1 MSKPA
6 PRVFVS
12 SGQPGYSSE
21 LSGDARRVQARK
33 YERTVQVRF
42 ASEPDTIRTREGVVI
57 TRPGDAIITGT
68 AGEHW
73 RVSRKRFPDKYRP
86 VTPTVA
92 GQPGLYASLPYRV
105 LAVQMSEPFEVILAD
120 GQSRLSGRSGD
131 WLVDYGDGSLGVV
144 AAAIFDTTY
153 EIIA

>member
-1 MSKPA
+1 M
-6 PRVFVS
+6 RVFVS
-12 SGQPGYSSE
+12 SGQPGFSSE
-21 LSGDARRVQARK
+21 VSADARHVQARK
-33 YERTVQVRF
+33 FERTVHVAF
-42 ASEPDTIRTREGVVI
+42 ATGPGTITTPEGVVI

-73 RVSRKRFPDKYRP
+73 RVSRKHFPDKYRP
-86 VTPTVA
+86 VAPTVA

-105 LAVQMSEPFEVILAD
+105 LALKMGEPFEVILAD
-120 GQSRLSGRSGD
+120 GQSGLHGRTGD

-144 AAAIFDTTY
+144 ATAIFDTTY